1 MFNVFENI
9 ADDTARSSV
18 HEDVKHPV
26 QRDHLYS
33 EDTCRIV
40 YEMLVWVYLKY
51 FRAAYSFV
59 ILQRH
64 PRNTHMS
71 VPMEKTVMNTL
82 TWL

>member
-1 MFNVFENI
+1 MSLRI
-9 ADDTARSSV
+9 LQTTLQDLLSTRKRYSL
-18 HEDVKHPV
+18 V

-64 PRNTHMS
+64 IPEIPTGLCPWKRQ
-71 VPMEKTVMNTL
+71 L
-82 TWL
+82 